1 MTTSS
6 SISTI
11 HYTSIAHNKKISSGF
26 AAMFEQQNF
35 EFHVT
40 ANFNR
45 TTTLVHGR
53 DKLRL
58 WSSRVDREL
67 FGSRY
72 YKKGVEDRLFFV
84 AVPEYGN
91 SSTNLHYHLLARLP
105 INRHDD
111 FARVAESIW
120 KELNPFGS
128 LFIQVIGDTEADRKR
143 VIEYDLKEAWQQNCH
158 SNIILSSEFSGRAE
172 SEITVIHDEAGDTL
186 QTNRQSNTNDNV
198 STSSQ

>member
-1 MTTSS
+1 MLDHPFIPLSQCGITPNNTVKPLQKIMNTSS
-6 SISTI
+6 SHQTGY
-11 HYTSIAHNKKISSGF
+11 YTSIAHNKSIASGY
-26 AAMFEQQNF
+26 AVMFEKQNF
-35 EFHVT
+35 QFHIT

-72 YKKGVEDRLFFV
+72 YKKSVDERLFFV

-91 SSTNLHYHLLARLP
+91 SSTNLHYHMLARLP
-105 INRHDD
+105 INRNDD
-111 FARVAESIW
+111 FSRVAELIW
-120 KELNPFGS
+120 KELNPVGS
-128 LFIQVIGDTEADRKR
+128 LFVQVIGDTEADRKR

-158 SNIILSSEFSGRAE
+158 SNIILSSEFSGQAE
-172 SEITVIHDEAGDTL
+172 SENG
-186 QTNRQSNTNDNV
+186 N
-198 STSSQ
+198 